1 MKEAVCPTDK
11 TKNDTEAKAFQ
22 TFLVTATGFT
32 AEELPDII
40 STVVMLLSPL
50 PWVPSRLLPLP
61 LPLSPPSHLS
71 CE

>member
-32 AEELPDII
+32 AAELPDIDLNCGDAAI
-40 STVVMLLSPL
+40 TAAMGAIKTVATAAAAFTALASLM
-50 PWVPSRLLPLP
+50 
-61 LPLSPPSHLS
+61 
-71 CE
+71 